1 MNSRMSGRRAF
12 ILAVS
17 VPLLSLSCQQ
27 VRMID
32 LTGGTYLK
40 IQYNET
46 RPTMALLT
54 TSDQPSLKQERIVS
68 AISTY
73 LSRWSESESIEAHGS
88 IIEFSTVSQDRRLS
102 QAFSEE
108 DILQFVIVPAAPG
121 PAAPPPIADPILVPS
136 DTCTYALDDECDEPR
151 LCSAGT
157 DATDC
162 GSIQSYTEQID
173 DSCTYANDSV
183 CDEPAPCQVGTDS
196 TDCRETIRTSVSLPT
211 FEIVVIPFS
220 WIHSVR
226 TSGKGDLTLTI
237 EDELREKLETI
248 LNVDPEAVLQVHQD
262 GTILA
267 SGLLRNYYQR
277 GSLRLPADDLDLLP
291 FVGEA
296 IRVEAL
302 KKDGAVQLLEAMK
315 LDPPSTR
322 PGSSKYPW

>member
-1 MNSRMSGRRAF
+1 MNSGISGRRAF
-12 ILAVS
+12 ALAVL
-17 VPLLSLSCQQ
+17 VTLLSLSCQR
-27 VRMID
+27 VGMID

-40 IQYNET
+40 IQYDET

-54 TSDQPSLKQERIVS
+54 TSDQPSLDQERIAL

-73 LSRWSESESIEAHGS
+73 LSHWSERENIEAHGS
-88 IIEFSTVSQDRRLS
+88 IIEFSTVSTDKRLS
-102 QAFSEE
+102 RAFSEE
-108 DILQFVIVPAAPG
+108 DVLQLVIVPAAPG
-121 PAAPPPIADPILVPS
+121 PASPPPIAEPILVPS
-136 DTCTYALDDECDEPR
+136 DTCTYALDGECDEPS

-162 GSIQSYTEQID
+162 DSIQPYIEPIG
-173 DSCTYANDSV
+173 DSCTYAKDGV
-183 CDEPAPCQVGTDS
+183 CDEPANCQVGTDA
-196 TDCRETIRTSVSLPT
+196 TDCRRSISTPASPPT

-226 TSGKGDLTLTI
+226 TSGKGDLTLAI
-237 EDELREKLETI
+237 KDELKEKLEAI
-248 LNVDPEAVLQVHQD
+248 LNVSSEGVLQVHQD
-262 GTILA
+262 GTVLA

-277 GSLRLPADDLDLLP
+277 GFLHLPADDQDLLP

-302 KKDGAVQLLEAMK
+302 KRDGAVRLLEAVK